1 LLIADISGYT
11 RFLQS
16 VAEAHQAL
24 IVDAPEP
31 PPAYA
36 VMSGLLDAI
45 VRAIAPTFR
54 LAKFEGDAVFAVA
67 DDEMLDGQALL
78 DTLHR
83 SYAAFRSR
91 LTAAGSEWTCTCD
104 SCITITNLDL
114 KFIAHHGTY
123 VAQPI
128 AGHEELLGPDVNIA
142 HRLLK
147 NHARELIGGVPYALI
162 TDAATQALGL
172 STESMLEADEAYDGG
187 PPFRVHLLVLQSA
200 PDASADPVENRLPAP
215 FKG

>member
-1 LLIADISGYT
+1 MIGPPITHASRRSGALLIADISGYT

-16 VAEAHQAL
+16 VADAHQAL
-24 IVDAPEP
+24 IIDAPEP

-36 VMSGLLDAI
+36 VMSGPLDA
-45 VRAIAPTFR
+45 
-54 LAKFEGDAVFAVA
+54 
-67 DDEMLDGQALL
+67 
-78 DTLHR
+78 
-83 SYAAFRSR
+83 
-91 LTAAGSEWTCTCD
+91 
-104 SCITITNLDL
+104 
-114 KFIAHHGTY
+114 IAHHGTY

-147 NHARELIGGVPYALI
+147 NHAREVIGGVPYALI
-162 TDAATQALGL
+162 THAAAQALGL
-172 STESMLEADEAYDGG
+172 STDGMLDAEEAYDGG

-200 PDASADPVENRLPAP
+200 PDVPADPVENRLPAP